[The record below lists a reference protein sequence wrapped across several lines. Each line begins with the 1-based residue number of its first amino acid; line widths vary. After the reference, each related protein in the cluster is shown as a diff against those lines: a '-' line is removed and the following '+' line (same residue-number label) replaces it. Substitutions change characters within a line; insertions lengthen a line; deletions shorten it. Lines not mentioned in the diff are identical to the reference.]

1 MEKKEAKKEIATE
14 FIKTLADL
22 EGMSEIEK
30 MVKDNKI
37 PFDIDN
43 VKYRVRQPS
52 FEEQKE
58 LETHR
63 RTKYVE
69 FMNDDSMMFQKQ
81 WIEKYKGKGIDI
93 DAMENKIREKEKE
106 KNQLRIKLT
115 KTSEKTR
122 VDELE
127 KEILALMGEQ
137 AEINIE
143 KTDLMSFSIEDQLM
157 VAVNSYYTYLVLE
170 KLVKVKDKDNQ
181 WVRVYKDYDEF
192 SKSINS
198 ILLNK
203 AFRYVNHLIYTLG
216 V

>member
-127 KEILALMGEQ
+127 KEILALMSEQ

>member
-1 MEKKEAKKEIATE
+1 MENKEEKKEIATE
-14 FIKTLADL
+14 FIKTLGDL
-22 EGMSEIEK
+22 EGMTEIEK

-37 PFDIDN
+37 PFEIN
-43 VKYRVRQPS
+43 GVKYRVRQPT

-81 WIEKYKGKGIDI
+81 WIEKYKSKGIDI
-93 DAMENKIREKEKE
+93 DAMENKMREKEKE
-106 KNQLRIKLT
+106 KNHLKIKLAKTADKT
-115 KTSEKTR
+115 KA
-122 VDELE
+122 DELI
-127 KEILALMGEQ
+127 KEILALRAEQ

-157 VAVNSYYTYLVLE
+157 VAVNSYETYLVLE
-170 KLVKVKDKDNQ
+170 KLIKVKDTDNL

-192 SKSINS
+192 SKSKNS
-198 ILLNK
+198 TLLHK
-203 AFRYVNHLIYTLG
+203 AFVYVNHLIYTLG
-216 V
+216 A